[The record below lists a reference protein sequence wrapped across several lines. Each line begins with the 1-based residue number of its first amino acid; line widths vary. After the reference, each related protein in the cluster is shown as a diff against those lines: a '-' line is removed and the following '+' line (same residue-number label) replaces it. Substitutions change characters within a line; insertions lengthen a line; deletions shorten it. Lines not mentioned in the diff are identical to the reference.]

1 MSEHHPPAHFSVAH
15 MVAANLPPNRAD
27 RQKMMDDLF
36 ARTNLEREMV
46 RKAREEAKAMA
57 TRKMMGERF
66 DIDPI
71 AIQMVMR
78 LNYMPPQRRAKV
90 WTQVQILAND
100 IGLDADVPV
109 EEENETGPVFDR
121 SRTGQR
127 QGGTN
132 FGPQGASPA
141 RAESRSVVRTRVN
154 LHMANE
160 MMERARKGLP
170 MRHRVGRPSNEERAA
185 QAYAEA
191 KLEEEYDIARQQ
203 SGDRNLIEHDPTP
216 PAAQQEQPEAE
227 QPSSGGERPRALDLE
242 D

>member
-1 MSEHHPPAHFSVAH
+1 
-15 MVAANLPPNRAD
+15 MVAANLPPDRAT

-100 IGLDADVPV
+100 IGLDEDVPV
-109 EEENETGPVFDR
+109 EEEEETGPVFDR

-127 QGGTN
+127 QGGSN
-132 FGPQGASPA
+132 IGPEGA
-141 RAESRSVVRTRVN
+141 RAARGESRSVIRTRVN
-154 LHMANE
+154 LKMAEE

-185 QAYAEA
+185 QAYAEQR
-191 KLEEEYDIARQQ
+191 LEEEFDIARQRDSDQ
-203 SGDRNLIEHDPTP
+203 RVIEHQASP
-216 PAAQQEQPEAE
+216 PAEQQAE
-227 QPSSGGERPRALDLE
+227 GGHQAERQDPPRAIDLE

>member
-1 MSEHHPPAHFSVAH
+1 MSEHHPPAHISVAH
-15 MVAANLPPNRAD
+15 MVAANLPPDRAT

-36 ARTNLEREMV
+36 DRTNREREMV
-46 RKAREEAKAMA
+46 RKAREEAKAFA

-71 AIQMVMR
+71 AIQIIMR

-100 IGLDADVPV
+100 VGLDADTMV
-109 EEENETGPVFDR
+109 EEHDETGPVFDR
-121 SRTGQR
+121 SRTAHR

-132 FGPQGASPA
+132 FGPQGA
-141 RAESRSVVRTRVN
+141 RASRGESTSVTRTRVN
-154 LHMANE
+154 MVMAQE

-185 QAYAEA
+185 IAFVES
-191 KLEEEYDIARQQ
+191 KLEEEFEIARQQ
-203 SGDRNLIEHDPTP
+203 DADQNLIEHQ
-216 PAAQQEQPEAE
+216 PAKTE
-227 QPSSGGERPRALDLE
+227 GESESE

>member
-1 MSEHHPPAHFSVAH
+1 MSEHHPPSHFSVAH
-15 MVAANLPPNRAD
+15 MVAANLPPDRAD
-27 RQKMMDDLF
+27 RRKMMDDLF

-71 AIQMVMR
+71 AIQIVMR
-78 LNYMPPQRRAKV
+78 LNYMQPQRRAKV

-109 EEENETGPVFDR
+109 EEEHETGPVFDR

-127 QGGTN
+127 QGGSN
-132 FGPQGASPA
+132 YGPQGVSAG
-141 RAESRSVVRTRVN
+141 RAESRSVTRTRVN

-160 MMERARKGLP
+160 MMERLRKGLP
-170 MRHRVGRPSNEERAA
+170 ARHRVGRPSNEERAA
-185 QAYAEA
+185 MAYAEA
-191 KLEEEYDIARQQ
+191 KIEEEFDIARQQ
-203 SGDRNLIEHDPTP
+203 SGDQNLIEHDPTP
-216 PAAQQEQPEAE
+216 PADQPGH
-227 QPSSGGERPRALDLE
+227 PSEDRPRSIDLD